1 MIASEM
7 ISDGILALKTSDT
20 GKTAL
25 GWMEDY
31 KVSHLPIVNNEELLG
46 LISEMDIYNLND
58 FDEPLGNHKL
68 SVSKPYVNEHQH
80 IYDVLQLVYEEKLTL
95 VPVLDDKGR
104 YLGVIT
110 LQSLVSAFARSLS
123 VNNPGA
129 IIVLEMSYNDY
140 SLTEIA
146 NIVESNDAK
155 IISTFIFTRPE
166 SVKMDVYLKINHN
179 EVDSIIKTFTRY
191 NYFIKAVF
199 TESNESEN
207 LKERYESFIK
217 YLNV

>member
-1 MIASEM
+1 MIASGM

-58 FDEPLGNHKL
+58 FDEPLGNHNL
-68 SVSKPYVNEHQH
+68 SLTKPYVNEHQH

-95 VPVLDDKGR
+95 VPVLDDKNR
-104 YLGVIT
+104 YIGVIT
-110 LQSLVSAFARSLS
+110 LQSLLSAFAQALS
-123 VNNPGA
+123 VNNPGG
-129 IIVLEMSYNDY
+129 IIVLEMSYKDY

-155 IISTFIFTRPE
+155 IISTFIFTHPQ
-166 SVKMDVYLKINHN
+166 SVKMDVYLKINRT
-179 EVDSIIKTFTRY
+179 EIDSIIKTFTRY
-191 NYFIKAVF
+191 DYFIKAVF
-199 TESNESEN
+199 TENSESEN

>member
-68 SVSKPYVNEHQH
+68 SLSNPYVNEHQH
-80 IYDVLQLVYEEKLTL
+80 IYDVLQLVYEEKLSL
-95 VPVLDDKGR
+95 VPVLDDKNR

-110 LQSLVSAFARSLS
+110 LQSLLSAFAQALS
-123 VNNPGA
+123 VNNPGG

-155 IISTFIFTRPE
+155 ILSTFIITHPQ
-166 SVKMDVYLKINHN
+166 SVKMDLYLKINRN
-179 EVDSIIKTFTRY
+179 EIDSILKTFTRY
-191 NYFIKAVF
+191 DYFIKAVF
-199 TESNESEN
+199 TENNESGN